1 MKRVYVIKE
10 KCNGCM
16 NCVVACQKAH
26 ADSEFYAPIRDS
38 EPTRIH
44 LQVVE
49 KSPAG
54 RSVSLHCSPCI
65 PVPLVCRHC
74 EEPACVKACM
84 TGAMRKDE
92 KTGIVSNEFNPQ
104 KCVGCW
110 MCVMACPFGVIS
122 PKQDGDRKIAVKCD
136 MCVKRGYPACVESC
150 PNEAIVYMED
160 DEFAEYKR
168 QLSVESSSV
177 RQDGDS

>member
-1 MKRVYVIKE
+1 MKRIYVIKE

-16 NCVVACQKAH
+16 SCVVACQKTH

-38 EPTRIH
+38 EPARTY

-49 KSPAG
+49 KS
-54 RSVSLHCSPCI
+54 

-84 TGAMRKDE
+84 SGAMQKDE

-136 MCVKRGYPACVESC
+136 MCVKIGYPACVTAC
-150 PNEAIVYMED
+150 PTGAVVYMED

-168 QLSVESSSV
+168 QLSAENSDL

>member
-1 MKRVYVIKE
+1 MKRIYVIKE

-26 ADSEFYAPIRDS
+26 AGSEFYAPIRDS
-38 EPTRIH
+38 EPARIH

-49 KSPAG
+49 KS
-54 RSVSLHCSPCI
+54 

-92 KTGIVSNEFNPQ
+92 KTGIVSNEFNTQ

-136 MCVKRGYPACVESC
+136 LCINRGYPACVESC
-150 PNEAIVYMED
+150 PKGAIVYMEE
-160 DEFAEYKR
+160 DEFTEYKR
-168 QLSVESSSV
+168 QLAAESSS
-177 RQDGDS
+177 DGQEGDM

>member
-1 MKRVYVIKE
+1 MKRIYVIKE

-26 ADSEFYAPIRDS
+26 ADSVFYAPIRDS
-38 EPTRIH
+38 EPTRIY

-49 KSPAG
+49 KS
-54 RSVSLHCSPCI
+54 

-84 TGAMRKDE
+84 TGAMQKDE
-92 KTGIVSNEFNPQ
+92 KTGIVSNEFTPQ
-104 KCVGCW
+104 RCVGCW

-136 MCVKRGYPACVESC
+136 MCVKRGSPACVDSC
-150 PNEAIVYMED
+150 PKGALVYIED
-160 DEFAEYKR
+160 DKFAEYKR
-168 QLSVESSSV
+168 QLSAESGSIG
-177 RQDGDS
+177 QDGDL

>member
-1 MKRVYVIKE
+1 MKRIYVIKE

-26 ADSEFYAPIRDS
+26 ADSEFYAPIRDT
-38 EPTRIH
+38 EPARIY
-44 LQVVE
+44 LQVVK
-49 KSPAG
+49 KS
-54 RSVSLHCSPCI
+54 

-84 TGAMRKDE
+84 TGAMQKDE
-92 KTGIVSNEFNPQ
+92 NTGIVSNEFHPQ

-122 PKQDGDRKIAVKCD
+122 PKQDGTRKIAVKCD
-136 MCVKRGYPACVESC
+136 MCIQRGSPACVDSC
-150 PNEAIVYMED
+150 PNGAIVYMED
-160 DEFAEYKR
+160 DKFSEYKR
-168 QLSVESSSV
+168 QLFVVSNPTG
-177 RQDGDS
+177 QDGDV

>member
-1 MKRVYVIKE
+1 MKRIYVIKE

-16 NCVVACQKAH
+16 NCVVACQKEH

-49 KSPAG
+49 NS
-54 RSVSLHCSPCI
+54 

-74 EEPACVKACM
+74 DEPACVKACM
-84 TGAMRKDE
+84 TGAMQKDE
-92 KTGIVSNEFNPQ
+92 ETGIVSNEFNPQ

-122 PKQDGDRKIAVKCD
+122 AKTDGTRKIAVKCD
-136 MCVKRGYPACVESC
+136 MCIKRGSPACVDSC
-150 PNEAIVYMED
+150 PNGAIVYMED

-168 QLSVESSSV
+168 QSYVVSSSLC
-177 RQDGDS
+177 QDGDS

>member
-1 MKRVYVIKE
+1 MKRIYVIKE

-26 ADSEFYAPIRDS
+26 AGSEFYAPIRDS

-49 KSPAG
+49 KS
-54 RSVSLHCSPCI
+54 

-92 KTGIVSNEFNPQ
+92 RTGIVLNEFNAQ

-122 PKQDGDRKIAVKCD
+122 PKRDGDRKIAVKCD
-136 MCVKRGYPACVESC
+136 MCVKRGSPACVDSC
-150 PNEAIVYMED
+150 PKGAIVYMED

-168 QLSVESSSV
+168 QISAESSSIG
-177 RQDGDS
+177 QDGDS

>member
-1 MKRVYVIKE
+1 MKRIYVIKE

-26 ADSEFYAPIRDS
+26 ADSEFYASIRDS

-49 KSPAG
+49 
-54 RSVSLHCSPCI
+54 RS

-84 TGAMRKDE
+84 TGAMQKDE

-104 KCVGCW
+104 KCIGCW

-122 PKQDGDRKIAVKCD
+122 LKQDGDRKIAVKCD
-136 MCVKRGYPACVESC
+136 ICVKRGSPACVDSC
-150 PNEAIVYMED
+150 PKGAIVYMED
-160 DEFAEYKR
+160 EEFAEYKR
-168 QLSVESSSV
+168 QLSLENIASD
-177 RQDGDS
+177 QGGDEQ

>member
-1 MKRVYVIKE
+1 MKRLFVIKE
-10 KCNGCM
+10 LCNGCM

-49 KSPAG
+49 KSP
-54 RSVSLHCSPCI
+54 
-65 PVPLVCRHC
+65 VPLVCCHC
-74 EEPACVKACM
+74 EEPACVKACI

-92 KTGIVSNEFNPQ
+92 QTGIVSNEFDLG

-122 PKQDGDRKIAVKCD
+122 PKQDGDHKIAVKCD
-136 MCVKRGYPACVESC
+136 LCRHRGSPACVESC
-150 PNEAIVYMED
+150 PHNAIVYME
-160 DEFAEYKR
+160 EEELAEYKR
-168 QLSVESSSV
+168 QQAVGAVAEERS
-177 RQDGDS
+177 G

>member
-1 MKRVYVIKE
+1 MKRIYVIKE

-49 KSPAG
+49 KSP
-54 RSVSLHCSPCI
+54 
-65 PVPLVCRHC
+65 VPLVCRHC

-84 TGAMRKDE
+84 TGAMQKDE

-136 MCVKRGYPACVESC
+136 MCVKRGSPACVDSC
-150 PNEAIVYMED
+150 PRGAIVYMED
-160 DEFAEYKR
+160 GEFSEYKR
-168 QLSVESSSV
+168 QLSLENSV
-177 RQDGDS
+177 WDQGGDA